1 MWEAISANKRKSLF
15 IITLMGLLLV
25 TLGGSI
31 GGAVLG
37 VDDPRGI
44 VFGIFL
50 AGIIWFILTLVA
62 LYQGRNILLA
72 VSGAREV
79 KHDDAPQLHNIVE
92 EMRIAA
98 SLPAM
103 PKVFIME
110 ERAPNAFAVGTP
122 DDAAVAV
129 TTGLLSILSRDELQ
143 GVVAHEIGH
152 IKNEDSR
159 FMTIAGVMM
168 GSIVILADMFVR
180 FVFYGALFGGGRR
193 RSSSNDNQGG
203 GGAQAIMM
211 VIAIIL
217 AIIAPILANLLYLA
231 CSRSREYLAD
241 ASAAV
246 FTRFPEGLA
255 SALEKISKP
264 RIPLPSANR
273 VTAPMFIIKPIM
285 KAKEDGSGG
294 SDGAWFSTHPPTPE
308 RVEILRSM
316 GGGAGLANYDKA
328 YQSIKGSGVIGAR
341 SLRSAEELEL
351 RGVAPT
357 ENSVNVKQ
365 QTRAAT
371 DILHKLND
379 FLFVPCSCGVK
390 LKLPPN
396 FKKESFPCP
405 RCGKIHKLSDAQASQ
420 S

>member
-1 MWEAISANKRKSLF
+1 MWEAISANKRKSVF
-15 IITLMGLLLV
+15 IIILMGILLV
-25 TLGGSI
+25 ALGGSI
-31 GGAVLG
+31 GGAIIG
-37 VDDPRGI
+37 VDDPRGV

-62 LYQGRNILLA
+62 LFQGRNILLA

-79 KHDDAPQLHNIVE
+79 KHDDAPQLYNIVE

-122 DDAAVAV
+122 DDAAVAI

-193 RSSSNDNQGG
+193 RSSSNDNGG

-211 VIAIIL
+211 VIAIVL

-246 FTRFPEGLA
+246 FTRFPDGLA

-285 KAKEDGSGG
+285 KAKEDGSAG
-294 SDGAWFSTHPPTPE
+294 SDGAWFSTHPPTKE

-316 GGGAGLANYDKA
+316 GGGAGLENYNKA
-328 YQSIKGSGVIGAR
+328 YQSIKGSEVIGAR
-341 SLRSAEELEL
+341 SLRSAEELKL

-357 ENSVNVKQ
+357 DNSVDVKQ
-365 QTRAAT
+365 QTRSAT

-379 FLFVPCSCGVK
+379 FMFVTCSCGVK

-396 FKKESFPCP
+396 FKKESFACP
-405 RCGKIHKLSDAQASQ
+405 RCGKKHTLSDIQASHT
-420 S
+420 